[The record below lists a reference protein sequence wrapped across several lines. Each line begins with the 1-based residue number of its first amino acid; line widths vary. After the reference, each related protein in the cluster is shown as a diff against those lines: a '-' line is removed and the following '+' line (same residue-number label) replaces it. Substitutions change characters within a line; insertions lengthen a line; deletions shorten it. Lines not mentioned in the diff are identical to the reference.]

1 MTKANIT
8 KRLEDLSPE
17 DVGSIVSF
25 DIEEGVTTAQGAQV
39 GLAGR
44 GGGTLLGYFV
54 MAEGEYVS
62 LAIEG
67 YQHHIAGGFD
77 DQIVIHEDL

>member
-25 DIEEGVTTAQGAQV
+25 DIADGVTAQGTQV
-39 GLAGR
+39 GLAGK
-44 GGGTLLGYFV
+44 GAGTLLGYFV
-54 MAEGEYVS
+54 MSEGDYVS
-62 LAIEG
+62 MAIEG
-67 YQHHIAGGFD
+67 YMHHIAGGFD
-77 DQIVIHEDL
+77 DQIVIHDEL